1 MRKIF
6 VLLALALLAPLFS
19 VATATATS
27 PLTCANPITIKGKEG
42 GHQFP
47 PYLVQQDVWSG
58 EGKQVMHACGANN
71 WEADVTQHGKPETGV
86 KTYPDSG
93 KTYTDWSS
101 CKSQPALS
109 SFATQTTT
117 YGEQAPPADAKHAS
131 WDAAYDIF
139 INGSVCHKPLTELMI
154 WNQFQGI
161 SVPNAQLHPTID
173 GIAYDV
179 FHSNG
184 YIQMR
189 MVNQNASGSVN
200 LLNVY
205 SYLEG
210 QGLLSPSDTLAFV
223 QYGFEVLTT
232 YKVQMPFY
240 LTDFSVTDK

>member
-27 PLTCANPITIKGKEG
+27 PLTCANPITVKGKEG

-47 PYLVQQDVWSG
+47 PYLVQQDQWSG
-58 EGKQVMHACGANN
+58 EGKQVMEVCGANN

-93 KTYTDWSS
+93 KTYTDWSACPS
-101 CKSQPALS
+101 PPTLG
-109 SFATQTTT
+109 SFSTLTST
-117 YGEQAPPADAKHAS
+117 YGEVDPVGSKSS

-139 INGSVCHKPLTELMI
+139 IGSGKCNKTNTEVMI
-154 WNQFQGI
+154 WNQWQGI

-179 FHSNG
+179 FHSGG
-184 YIQMR
+184 YVQMR
-189 MVNQNASGSVN
+189 MVNQVTSGSVN
-200 LLNVY
+200 IKDIFT
-205 SYLEG
+205 YLES
-210 QGLLSPSDTLAFV
+210 QNLIQPTYTLTFI
-223 QYGFEVLTT
+223 QYGTEVLTT
-232 YKVQMPFY
+232 YKVKIPFY